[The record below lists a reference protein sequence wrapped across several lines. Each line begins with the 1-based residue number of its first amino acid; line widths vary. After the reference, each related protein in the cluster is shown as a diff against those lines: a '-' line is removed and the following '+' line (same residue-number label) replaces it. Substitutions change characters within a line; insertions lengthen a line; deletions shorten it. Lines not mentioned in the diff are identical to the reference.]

1 MKKLIE
7 TNKHRVFFYG
17 TLVPLLT
24 MLGLTYVEYRDSK
37 QLVVDVQKAA
47 NRSIELLSRS
57 SQNRINDQAMRHMA
71 ITHKLQCSHHQE
83 MDELVIHYSK
93 IIDKRDK
100 NDRK

>member
-93 IIDKRDK
+93 IIDKVDK
-100 NDRK
+100 NDEK